1 MATLA
6 ARPRTVEA
14 EINYLGPMESMPYFY
29 ARDHERDNL
38 ALEPHRVE
46 IADARQAEP
55 PPSLD
60 REGFTLVPHRSVVT
74 DFEDA
79 TQIANIYPAEI
90 EALIKAVTGA
100 DHVVAR
106 GTVLRFSQQKNRDAY
121 VNSLPAG
128 FVHVD
133 TSRESFAQFAA
144 QHIAGRP
151 DEAALLAGRYAAF
164 NIWRVLTPP
173 PQDLP
178 LALCAANSVTEADRV
193 TGEARVDGVGIEE
206 FRFGSSLYHANPRHR
221 WFYYRDMF
229 PDEALIFRQFDTADP
244 AIVGVPHVAFADPS
258 AEHPI
263 PRASAEIRAFAYWK
277 EKGT

>member
-1 MATLA
+1 MATPA

-38 ALEPHRVE
+38 VLEPHRVE
-46 IADARQAEP
+46 IADARQASP

-60 REGFTLVPHRSVVT
+60 RDGFTLVPHETGVQDFT
-74 DFEDA
+74 DADA
-79 TQIANIYPAEI
+79 TAAIYPNEI
-90 EALIKAVTGA
+90 EALIARLTGA

-106 GTVLRFSQQKNRDAY
+106 GTVLRFSKQDNRDAF

-133 TSRESFAQFAA
+133 YSRESFAQFAA
-144 QHIAGRP
+144 QHLADHP
-151 DEAALLAGRYAAF
+151 DKHALLAGRYAAF

-178 LALCAANSVTEADRV
+178 LAICAAPSVSEADRV
-193 TGEARVDGVGIEE
+193 TGEARVDGAGIEE
-206 FRFGSSLYHANPRHR
+206 FRFGSSLYRASPRHR
-221 WFYYRDMF
+221 WFYYRDMN
-229 PDEALIFRQFDTADP
+229 PGEALVFKAFDSRDP
-244 AIVGVPHVAFADPS
+244 DLVGCPHVAFADPS
-258 AEHPI
+258 AENPV

-277 EKGT
+277 GKES

>member
-29 ARDHERDNL
+29 AKDHDRDHL
-38 ALEPHRVE
+38 VLEPHRVA
-46 IADARQAEP
+46 IADARQADP
-55 PPSLD
+55 APSLD
-60 REGFTLVPHRSVVT
+60 REGFTLVPHKSAVA

-79 TQIANIYPAEI
+79 EATANIYAREV
-90 EALIKAVTGA
+90 EDLIRGLTGA
-100 DHVVAR
+100 DHVMAR
-106 GTVLRFSQQKNRDAY
+106 GTVLRFSQQQNRDAY

-144 QHIAGRP
+144 INLGDHP
-151 DEAALLAGRYAAF
+151 DKEALLAGRYVGL

-178 LALCAANSVTEADRV
+178 LAVCAANSVTEADRV
-193 TGEARVDGVGIEE
+193 TGEARVDGVGIDE
-206 FRFGSSLYHANPRHR
+206 FRFGSSLYRANPNHR
-221 WFYYRDMF
+221 WFYYRDMS
-229 PDEALIFRQFDTADP
+229 PDEALIFKQFDTADP
-244 AIVGVPHVAFADPS
+244 AIVGVPHVAFADSS
-258 AEHPI
+258 AENPV
-263 PRASAEIRAFAYWK
+263 PRASAEIRAYAYWK
-277 EKGT
+277 A

>member
-1 MATLA
+1 MATTLT
-6 ARPRTVEA
+6 RPRTVHA
-14 EINYLGPMESMPYFY
+14 EINYLGPMDSMPYFY
-29 ARDHERDNL
+29 AKDHDRDNL
-38 ALEPHRVE
+38 VLEPHQVE
-46 IADARQAEP
+46 IADARQAVP

-60 REGFTLVPHRSVVT
+60 RDGFTLVPHRTAVADFT
-74 DFEDA
+74 DTAAVDA
-79 TQIANIYPAEI
+79 VYPQEIA
-90 EALIKAVTGA
+90 ALIARVTGA

-106 GTVLRFSQQKNRDAY
+106 GTVLRFAKSDRRDQF

-144 QHIAGRP
+144 MQLGDHP
-151 DEAALLAGRYAAF
+151 DREALLAGRYVGL

-178 LALCAANSVTEADRV
+178 LAVCAAPSVTEADRV

-206 FRFGSSLYHANPRHR
+206 FRFGSSLFRASPRHR
-221 WFYYRDMF
+221 WYYYRDMAL
-229 PDEALIFRQFDTADP
+229 DEALIFKQFDTADP
-244 AIVGVPHVAFADPS
+244 GIVGVPHVAFADPS
-258 AEHPI
+258 APEDAI

-277 EKGT
+277 

>member
-6 ARPRTVEA
+6 GRPRTVEA
-14 EINYLGPMESMPYFY
+14 EINYLGPMDSMPYFY
-29 ARDHERDNL
+29 ARDHDRDNL
-38 ALEPHRVE
+38 ILEPRRVAIE
-46 IADARQAEP
+46 DARQAVP
-55 PPSLD
+55 APGLD
-60 REGFTLVPHRSVVT
+60 REGFTLVPHKSAVT

-79 TQIANIYPAEI
+79 EATATIYAREV
-90 EALIKAVTGA
+90 EGLIRNLTGA

-106 GTVLRFSQQKNRDAY
+106 GTVLRFSQQQNRDAF

-144 QHIAGRP
+144 MNLGEHPNR
-151 DEAALLAGRYAAF
+151 EALLAGRYVGF

-178 LALCAANSVTEADRV
+178 LAICAANSVSEDDRI

-206 FRFGSSLYHANPRHR
+206 FRFGS
-221 WFYYRDMF
+221 
-229 PDEALIFRQFDTADP
+229 
-244 AIVGVPHVAFADPS
+244 
-258 AEHPI
+258 
-263 PRASAEIRAFAYWK
+263 
-277 EKGT
+277 